1 MCGRVNVSSGPL
13 TLLFMDM
20 VGQPYPRISRD
31 TAPDADRY
39 NVAPTEPLPVL
50 RAGRTGL
57 ESAPMRWWLTPY
69 WSKALST
76 KYSMFNAKAETLETS
91 RAFGEPFA
99 RRRCLLPICGFYEWA
114 KDGDRK
120 LPYYIRPS
128 ADDGLLLA
136 GIWDRWRN
144 GDETL
149 ESFAIITCAAH
160 DRLAFVHN
168 RQPAMLTR
176 AEGLHWLNREEDA
189 QRLRAEFLRPRLPVK
204 LSVIPVSAYVNNSR
218 NEGER
223 CIEPIGRTIE
233 IDEQV

>member
-31 TAPDADRY
+31 TAPDTDRY

-50 RAGRTGL
+50 RAAGSGL

-69 WSKALST
+69 WSKELST

-91 RAFGEPFA
+91 RAFAEPFA
-99 RRRCLLPICGFYEWA
+99 RRRCLLPISGFYEWA

-120 LPYYIRPS
+120 LPYYIRPT

-144 GDETL
+144 GEETV
-149 ESFAIITCAAH
+149 ESFAIVTCAVH
-160 DRLAFVHN
+160 DRLAFVHT

-176 AEGLHWLNREEDA
+176 AEGRRWVNREEDPEK
-189 QRLRAEFLRPRLPVK
+189 LRADFLRPRVPVK
-204 LSVIPVSAYVNNSR
+204 LSVIPVSTYVSNSR
-218 NEGER
+218 NEGPR

-233 IDEQV
+233 VDVEV

>member
-31 TAPDADRY
+31 TAPDTDRY

-50 RAGRTGL
+50 RVGGSGV

-69 WSKALST
+69 WSKELST
-76 KYSMFNAKAETLETS
+76 KYSMFNAKSETLETS
-91 RAFGEPFA
+91 RAFSEPFA
-99 RRRCLLPICGFYEWA
+99 RRRCAVPICGYYEWT

-120 LPYYIRPS
+120 LPYYIRPQ
-128 ADDGLLLA
+128 ADEGMLLG

-144 GDETL
+144 GDETI
-149 ESFAIITCAAH
+149 ESFSVVTTAVH
-160 DRLAFVHN
+160 DRLAFVHS

-176 AEGLHWLNREEDA
+176 AEGLRWMSRDADREG
-189 QRLRAEFLRPRLPVK
+189 LRAELLRPRVPMP
-204 LSVIPVSAYVNNSR
+204 LSVIPVSTYVNNSR
-218 NEGER
+218 NEGTR

-233 IDEQV
+233 IDVEA